1 MAISAADVKKLRDKT
16 GAGIMDC
23 KRALT
28 EANGDFDKAEKILK
42 EMGLAAAA
50 KRSDRATKEGRVFA
64 VVKDNKAGLLEIL
77 CETDFV
83 ARNSDFIS
91 TGEEILNLIV
101 DKNLT
106 IEDEEVKEAM
116 NNLSIKVKENLNL
129 RRADVLEAADDEY
142 ITSYIHGEGSIGVLV
157 KFSVEKPEIKDNE
170 QFKTF
175 AFDCAL
181 HAAAFSPMYLTAAQV
196 PEDYKNEQMEIFVKQ
211 AQNTG
216 KPEKVIQGIAQG
228 KLKKH
233 LAEICFT
240 EQTFVK
246 DNKKSVQQV
255 MDELSKSLGATI
267 KLIDY
272 RYYKVGEEL

>member
-1 MAISAADVKKLRDKT
+1 MSVSAADVKKLRDKT

-23 KRALT
+23 KRALI
-28 EANGDFDKAEKILK
+28 EAEGNFEKAEKILK

-64 VVKDNKAGLLEIL
+64 VVKGNKAGLLEIL

-91 TGEEILNLIV
+91 TGEDILNLII

-106 IEDEEVKEAM
+106 IDNDEVKEAM
-116 NNLSIKVKENLNL
+116 NGLSIKVKENLNL
-129 RRADVLEAADDEY
+129 RRADVMEAADNEY
-142 ITSYIHGEGSIGVLV
+142 ISSYVHGEGSIGVLV
-157 KFSVEKPEIKDNE
+157 KFSVDKAEVKDNE
-170 QFKTF
+170 QFKAL

-181 HAAAFSPMYLTAAQV
+181 HAAAFSPIYLSADQV
-196 PEDYKNEQMEIFVKQ
+196 PEDYKNEQLEIFVKQ

-216 KPEKVIQGIAQG
+216 KPEKVLQGIAQG

-233 LAEICFT
+233 LSEICFT

-246 DNKKSVQQV
+246 DNKKSVKQV
-255 MDELSKSLGATI
+255 IDELSKTLGATI
-267 KLIDY
+267 KLTDY